1 MLFALKLL
9 NFSDKCYFLNYLS
22 LFWPSLFQLELD
34 RLSSQL
40 ELLRQRHTKNG
51 GAHRGVL
58 CKIAAIQRVISEV
71 AAEEEQ
77 DDGVSGDDSTTP
89 ELPDGHSLNNVIA
102 AVTDKIVCAAMSG
115 GSDGGVD
122 GLDMSVDSATTL
134 NHSSL
139 GRLSVGAGGATMED
153 KSHYTNE
160 ISV

>member
-1 MLFALKLL
+1 V
-9 NFSDKCYFLNYLS
+9 
-22 LFWPSLFQLELD
+22 FQLELD

-77 DDGVSGDDSTTP
+77 DDGVSGEDDSATP
-89 ELPDGHSLNNVIA
+89 DLPDGHSLNNVIA

-115 GSDGGVD
+115 GGDGCGGVD
-122 GLDMSVDSATTL
+122 GLDMSVESAATTL

-139 GRLSVGAGGATMED
+139 GRLSVVGAGGAALDD

>member
-1 MLFALKLL
+1 MFR
-9 NFSDKCYFLNYLS
+9 SHHCGYF
-22 LFWPSLFQLELD
+22 LFQLELD

-51 GAHRGVL
+51 GANRGVL

-77 DDGVSGDDSTTP
+77 DDGVSGDDSATP
-89 ELPDGHSLNNVIA
+89 DLPDGHSLNNVIA

-115 GSDGGVD
+115 VDGDAD

-134 NHSSL
+134 NHNNH
-139 GRLSVGAGGATMED
+139 GRLSAGALDD

>member
-1 MLFALKLL
+1 M
-9 NFSDKCYFLNYLS
+9 
-22 LFWPSLFQLELD
+22 FQLELD

-51 GAHRGVL
+51 GAHRGVM

-77 DDGVSGDDSTTP
+77 DDGVSGEDDSATP
-89 ELPDGHSLNNVIA
+89 DLPDGHSLNNVIA

-115 GSDGGVD
+115 GDDGCGD
-122 GLDMSVDSATTL
+122 GLDMSVESAATTL
-134 NHSSL
+134 NHSGIS
-139 GRLSVGAGGATMED
+139 RLSVVGAGGAALDD